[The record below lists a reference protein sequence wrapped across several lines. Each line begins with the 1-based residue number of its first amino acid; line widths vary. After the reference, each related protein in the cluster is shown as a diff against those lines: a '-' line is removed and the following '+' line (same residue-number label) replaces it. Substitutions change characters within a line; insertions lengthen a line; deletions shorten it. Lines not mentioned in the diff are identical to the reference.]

1 MTLAVM
7 TRASLG
13 HTGSALTAGPMTTV
27 IYAGVVLAAVLRIAS
42 ALAPE
47 LTLLLLPA
55 AGIAWIA
62 AFLGF
67 AGAYGPMLVRPRLGR
82 AS

>member
-1 MTLAVM
+1 M

-13 HTGSALTAGPMTTV
+13 HSGRPLAAGAMTVV

-47 LTLLLLPA
+47 HTMVPVPA
-55 AGIAWIA
+55 AGIAWVV
-62 AFLGF
+62 AFFGF
-67 AGAYGPMLVRPRLGR
+67 AAAYGPMLALPRADR
-82 AS
+82 AG